1 MARKTPAFEERAW
14 QFYIDLPLTTGALQG
29 LLERLKTI
37 IDKWEAGLS
46 AVEILKR
53 RDDSFYRTEM
63 ICVRVGRDGL
73 AHLKLGD
80 RKETIDVSDLIYLDN
95 HN

>member
-37 IDKWEAGLS
+37 IDKWEAGLRP
-46 AVEILKR
+46 LKF
-53 RDDSFYRTEM
+53 SSGGTTAFT
-63 ICVRVGRDGL
+63 GR
-73 AHLKLGD
+73 K
-80 RKETIDVSDLIYLDN
+80 
-95 HN
+95 